1 MLAVCDLFITFAND
15 IDKTDKNYIIIHLY
29 NKMKFVKVLLG
40 SLLVTTSLP
49 MMAQMDASIKLNEV
63 MTTNQ
68 TSLID
73 EYGAR
78 HAWVE
83 IANISHSTYNIRG
96 MYITTDRSVL
106 NQQMSVPERVKR
118 MSQIP
123 NGDVRTDL
131 SGRQLVVFQLG
142 SSPAQG
148 SLHLSVPV
156 DATQPTWLALY
167 NGNATQL
174 IDSITV
180 PVLAANQSYARI
192 ANNGT
197 AADWEVKSADRVTP
211 GIENQTTVSES
222 KVEKFKRE
230 DPHGFGMAV
239 MAMGIVFFCLAL
251 LWITFTLFGIL
262 MRHMETAKKVAN
274 KQPIKPITK
283 TVEKTIEVGHKT
295 CIMLR
300 EGFDTK
306 GIDKEVYMAVI
317 GLALRQYEDD
327 IHDVESGV
335 ITIKSKDTEWDDEYT
350 QMTQFHSPIL
360 PTMHSA
366 PSIPTTPKM
375 K

>member
-1 MLAVCDLFITFAND
+1 MKKFA
-15 IDKTDKNYIIIHLY
+15 
-29 NKMKFVKVLLG
+29 FLLG
-40 SLLVTTSLP
+40 SLLASTSQPIL
-49 MMAQMDASIKLNEV
+49 AQMDASIKLNEV
-63 MTTNQ
+63 MTRNE

-73 EYGAR
+73 EYGA
-78 HAWVE
+78 HNAWVE

-96 MYITTDRSVL
+96 MYVTTDRSVL
-106 NQQMSVPERVKR
+106 DNTMSVPERVSR

-123 NGDVRTDL
+123 NGDSRTNL
-131 SGRQLVVFQLG
+131 SGRQFIVFQL
-142 SSPAQG
+142 SSKPAQG

-156 DATQPTWLALY
+156 DADTPLWIALY

-180 PVLAANQSYARI
+180 PVLQDDQSYARI

-197 AADWEVKSADRVTP
+197 PKDWEVKSADRVTP
-211 GIENQTTVSES
+211 GIENQTVVSES
-222 KVEKFKRE
+222 KIEKFKRE

-251 LWITFTLFGIL
+251 LWITFTLFGML
-262 MRHMETAKKVAN
+262 MRHIETAKKVAN

-295 CIMLR
+295 GVMLK
-300 EGFDTK
+300 EGLNTK

-335 ITIKSKDTEWDDEYT
+335 ITIKPKDTGWDDEYS
-350 QMTQFHSPIL
+350 QMTHLHESFI
-360 PTMHSA
+360 PTKHNA
-366 PSIPTTPKM
+366 PNIPTTPELH
-375 K
+375 